1 MRLARQPGIAWVGLL
16 AFVSTACVLFS
27 LAGCRR
33 TPAEQ
38 AIRENIVAMQQ
49 AADQRNSDALLAP
62 LADDFI
68 GSEDAGETFDR
79 RSFGRYVRL
88 IQMREG
94 SIHATLGPIA
104 VTLQGTDRATATFTA
119 VLTGGA
125 GLLPSDGQIE
135 QINTGWRLDG
145 REWKLI
151 SAEWKTTAS
160 TR

>member
-1 MRLARQPGIAWVGLL
+1 MLFVGALL
-16 AFVSTACVLFS
+16 SIV
-27 LAGCRR
+27 GCHR

-38 AIRENIVAMQQ
+38 AIRENIAAMQTAGEQ
-49 AADQRNSDALLAP
+49 HDSDALLAP

-68 GSEDAGETFDR
+68 GTEDAGETFDR

-88 IQMREG
+88 IQLREG
-94 SIHATLGPIA
+94 AIHATLGPIA

-125 GLLPSDGQIE
+125 GLLPNDGQIE
-135 QINTGWRLDG
+135 QVSTGWRLDD